1 MIKTSLLLILLTGL
15 GCTGPYD
22 KEKEEAQNTNEHVLW
37 YEQPATKWMEA
48 LPIGNGRLGAM
59 VFGDPVSE
67 RIQLNED
74 SLWPGGPDWGNSK
87 GSPEDLDYIRQLIL
101 NGKTSKA
108 DNEIIERFSNKDIV
122 KSHQTMGDLYLDF
135 EHSGNIENY
144 TRSLNLNDAIAEVSY
159 RIDGEEYRRKIFA
172 TAPDDAIIIQLS
184 TTSPEGLHLNIRL
197 DRPEDEGHKTVEV
210 STPAENKI
218 AMLGEITQFGGVKNS
233 KPKPLD
239 YGVKFETLLQADT
252 DSGKVYSEGSSL
264 KVEGSKEVTLY
275 LVANTSFY
283 VEDFHQKNI
292 LALEELSEKSV
303 DHLIEAHKKDYHELF
318 NRVDFSLGDNIN
330 KDLPTDKRL
339 EAFKEG
345 EEDLGLITD
354 LFQYGRYLLISSSR
368 PGTNPANLQG
378 IWNEHIAAP
387 WNADYH
393 LNVNLQMNYWP
404 AEVTNLSELHEPM
417 FDYTKR
423 LVERGKNTA
432 REQYGV
438 AGAVLHNASDLWGA
452 PYMQARE
459 AYWGSWIHGG
469 GWLAQHFWQH
479 YEYTLDEEFLKNT
492 AYPVLKEFAEFYAG
506 WLVKD
511 PKSEKFVSFPE
522 TSPEN
527 SYINEQGERVALS
540 YGSAMGHQ
548 IIAEVFDNTLKA
560 AEILDIE
567 DDFVKKIR
575 EKRNNLTPGLKL
587 GPDGR
592 ILEWTKPYEEP
603 EKGHRHLSHLYA
615 LHPGSGITEA
625 DSSLF
630 EGAQKSINYRLKHGG
645 AGTGWSRAWMINF
658 NARLLDAE
666 AARENIHKFLE
677 ISLADNLFDLHP
689 PFQIDGNFGYTAGIA
704 EMLLQSHEGFL
715 RILPALPEAW
725 EQGHIKGLKARGDI
739 TVDIGWGLGELNQ
752 LILITNKTQKIKVIY
767 NRKEIEI
774 NHPGNNQEI
783 ILNAKLLNRL
793 KS

>member
-1 MIKTSLLLILLTGL
+1 MIKKSLLLILALGL
-15 GCTGPYD
+15 GCSAPKEKKED
-22 KEKEEAQNTNEHVLW
+22 KEDLNEHVLW
-37 YEQPATKWMEA
+37 YAQPASNWMEA

-59 VFGDPVSE
+59 IFGDTINE

-74 SLWPGGPDWGNSK
+74 SLWPGGPDWGDSK
-87 GSPEDLDYIRQLIL
+87 GGPEDLDYIRQLIL

-108 DNEIIERFSNKDIV
+108 DKEIIDRFSNKDIV

-135 EHSGNIENY
+135 EHSGKVKNY
-144 TRSLNLNDAIAEVSY
+144 RRSLSLNDALAEVSY
-159 RIDGEEYRRKIFA
+159 TIDGEQYHRKIFA
-172 TAPDDAIIIQLS
+172 TAADDAIIVQLS
-184 TTSPEGLHLNIRL
+184 TTAKAGLNFSVNL
-197 DRPEDEGHKTVEV
+197 DRPKDEGYKTVEV
-210 STPAENKI
+210 SSPAENQI
-218 AMLGEITQFGGVKNS
+218 SMLGEITQMGAIKNS

-239 YGVKFETLLQADT
+239 YGVKFETLLQAET
-252 DSGKVYSEGSSL
+252 DSGKVYSDASGLKIEGA
-264 KVEGSKEVTLY
+264 KQVTLY
-275 LVANTSFY
+275 LVSNTSFY
-283 VEDFHQKNI
+283 TEDFQQKNR
-292 LALEELSEKSV
+292 LTLEKLSIKTVDELLES
-303 DHLIEAHKKDYHELF
+303 HKKDYQELF
-318 NRVDFSLGDNIN
+318 TRVDFSLN
-330 KDLPTDKRL
+330 KNVIDSIPTDKRL
-339 EAFKEG
+339 EAFKKG
-345 EEDLGLITD
+345 KEDRALITD

-378 IWNEHIAAP
+378 LWNQHIAAP

-404 AEVTNLSELHEPM
+404 AEVTNLSELHEPL

-432 REQYGV
+432 REQYGLE
-438 AGAVLHNASDLWGA
+438 GAVLHNASDLWGA

-479 YEYTLDEEFLKNT
+479 YLFTQDKEFLKTT
-492 AYPVLKEFAEFYAG
+492 AYPVLKEFATFYAG

-511 PKSEKFVSFPE
+511 EKTGSFVSFPE

-567 DDFVKKIR
+567 DAILGEIE
-575 EKRNNLTPGLKL
+575 EKRNKLTPGLKL

-615 LHPGSGITEA
+615 LHPGSGITVA
-625 DSSLF
+625 DSNLF
-630 EGAQKSINYRLKHGG
+630 EGAQKSIDYRLKHGG

-658 NARLLDAE
+658 NARLFDAE
-666 AARENIHKFLE
+666 AARENIHKFFE

-739 TVDIGWGLGELNQ
+739 GVDILWELGRLKQ
-752 LILITNKTQKIKVIY
+752 LTLRTNKKQQVKIKYGQEKI
-767 NRKEIEI
+767 KIKL
-774 NHPGNNQEI
+774 PGNNLEV
-783 ILNAKLLNRL
+783 ILNSEL
-793 KS
+793 KIIRDL

>member
-1 MIKTSLLLILLTGL
+1 MIKKLLFLVLLFVL
-15 GCTGPYD
+15 GCSAPSKEEKED
-22 KEKEEAQNTNEHVLW
+22 KEDLNEHVLW
-37 YEQPATKWMEA
+37 YAQPASKWMEA

-59 VFGDPVSE
+59 IFGDTINE

-74 SLWPGGPDWGNSK
+74 SLWPGGPDWGDSK

-135 EHSGNIENY
+135 EHSGKIENY
-144 TRSLNLNDAIAEVSY
+144 KRSLSLNDALAEVHY
-159 RIDGEEYRRKIFA
+159 EIDGDQYHRKIFA
-172 TAPDDAIIIQLS
+172 TAADDAIIIQLS
-184 TTSPEGLHLNIRL
+184 TTSSKGLNFNVNL
-197 DRPEDEGHKTVEV
+197 DRPEDEGHKTVEL
-210 STPAENKI
+210 TNPAQNQI
-218 AMLGEITQFGGVKNS
+218 AMLGEITQFGAVKNS
-233 KPKPLD
+233 KSKPLD
-239 YGVKFETLLQADT
+239 YGVKFETLLQAES
-252 DSGKVYSEGSSL
+252 DSGKIYSDNSGL
-264 KVEGSKEVTLY
+264 KVEGSKQVTLY

-283 VEDFHQKNI
+283 SEDFQQKNS
-292 LALEELSEKSV
+292 LALEELSKKTV
-303 DHLIEAHKKDYHELF
+303 DELLDSHKKDYQELF
-318 NRVDFSLGDNIN
+318 NRVDFSLGENIN
-330 KDLPTDKRL
+330 DSIPTDKRL
-339 EAFKEG
+339 ESFKKG
-345 EEDLGLITD
+345 EEDRGLITD

-378 IWNEHIAAP
+378 LWNEHIAAP

-404 AEVTNLSELHEPM
+404 AEVTNLSELHQPL

-423 LVERGKNTA
+423 LVRRGKNTA
-432 REQYGV
+432 KEQYGLE
-438 AGAVLHNASDLWGA
+438 GAVLHNASDLWGA
-452 PYMQARE
+452 PYMQARR

-479 YEYTLDEEFLKNT
+479 YLFTQDKEFLKTT
-492 AYPVLKEFAEFYAG
+492 AYPVLKEFATFYAG

-511 PKSEKFVSFPE
+511 EKSGKYVSFPE

-567 DDFVKKIR
+567 DEILEEIA
-575 EKRNNLTPGLKL
+575 EKRINLTPGLKL

-615 LHPGSGITEA
+615 LHPGSKITEA

-630 EGAQKSINYRLKHGG
+630 KAAQKSIDYRLEHGG

-658 NARLLDAE
+658 NARLLDAK
-666 AARENIHKFLE
+666 AAKENIHKFFE

-689 PFQIDGNFGYTAGIA
+689 PFQIDGNFGYTAGVA
-704 EMLLQSHEGFL
+704 EMLLQSHEGSL
-715 RILPALPEAW
+715 RILPALPEDW
-725 EQGHIKGLKARGDI
+725 ENGHIKGLKARGDI
-739 TVDIGWGLGELNQ
+739 SVDIDWELGELKQ
-752 LILITNKTQKIKVIY
+752 LTLSTNKKQQVKLKY
-767 NRKEIEI
+767 GQQEIEI
-774 NHPGNNQEI
+774 RLPGNNQEVI
-783 ILNAKLLNRL
+783 MNSDL
-793 KS
+793 KTTP

>member
-1 MIKTSLLLILLTGL
+1 MIKKLLFLVFLIGL
-15 GCTGPYD
+15 GCSAPSD
-22 KEKEEAQNTNEHVLW
+22 RKKETEKDLNKHVLW
-37 YEQPATKWMEA
+37 YAQPASKWMEA

-59 VFGDPVSE
+59 IFGDTINE

-74 SLWPGGPDWGNSK
+74 SLWPGGPDWGDSK

-135 EHSGNIENY
+135 DHTGKVKDY
-144 TRSLNLNDAIAEVSY
+144 RRSLSLNDALAEVSY
-159 RIDGEEYRRKIFA
+159 TIDGEEYHRKIFA
-172 TAPDDAIIIQLS
+172 TAADDAIIIQLS
-184 TTSPEGLHLNIRL
+184 TTAQAGLNFNVNL

-210 STPAENKI
+210 SNPGENQI
-218 AMLGEITQFGGVKNS
+218 SMLGEITQMGAVKNS

-239 YGVKFETLLQADT
+239 YGVKFETLLQAET
-252 DSGKVYSEGSSL
+252 DSGKIYSDASGL
-264 KVEGSKEVTLY
+264 KIEGSKEVTLY

-283 VEDFHQKNI
+283 SEDFQEKNRLTIENLGQKTF
-292 LALEELSEKSV
+292 EEL
-303 DHLIEAHKKDYHELF
+303 LEAHKKDYQELF
-318 NRVDFSLGDNIN
+318 ARVDFSLGEAV
-330 KDLPTDKRL
+330 KDSIPTDKRL
-339 EAFKEG
+339 AAFKKG
-345 EEDLGLITD
+345 KEDRGLITD

-378 IWNEHIAAP
+378 LWNQHIAAP

-404 AEVTNLSELHEPM
+404 TEVTNLSELHKPL

-423 LVERGKNTA
+423 LVKRGKNTA
-432 REQYGV
+432 REQYGLE
-438 AGAVLHNASDLWGA
+438 GAVLHNASDLWA
-452 PYMQARE
+452 SPSMQARK
-459 AYWGSWIHGG
+459 AYWGSWVHGG

-479 YEYTLDEEFLKNT
+479 YLFTQDKEFLKTT
-492 AYPVLKEFAEFYAG
+492 AYPVLKEFATFYSG

-511 PKSEKFVSFPE
+511 ENTGKYVSFPE

-527 SYINEQGERVALS
+527 SYINEEGERVALS
-540 YGSAMGHQ
+540 HGSAMGHQ

-567 DDFVKKIR
+567 DDILKEI
-575 EKRNNLTPGLKL
+575 ENKRNNLTPGVKL
-587 GPDGR
+587 GADGR
-592 ILEWTKPYEEP
+592 ILEWTKAYEEP

-615 LHPGSGITEA
+615 LHPGSEITEA

-630 EGAQKSINYRLKHGG
+630 EGAQKSINYRLEHGG

-658 NARLLDAE
+658 NARLLDAK
-666 AARENIHKFLE
+666 AAKENIHKFFE

-715 RILPALPEAW
+715 RILPALPDTW
-725 EQGHIKGLKARGDI
+725 KKGGIKGLKARGNI
-739 TVDIGWGLGELNQ
+739 SVDISWELGRLKQLTLKANKKQQVKLKYEKKEILIELPGDNQEVILDAELNR
-752 LILITNKTQKIKVIY
+752 T
-767 NRKEIEI
+767 
-774 NHPGNNQEI
+774 
-783 ILNAKLLNRL
+783 
-793 KS
+793 